1 MNNTSLGL
9 LIIRLSVAGLML
21 PHGISK
27 IFNGVGHIE
36 GLFQGIGL
44 PAILAYSAY
53 VGEVL
58 VPILML
64 IGYRTR
70 LVSLL
75 FVFTCLV
82 AIFLGHP
89 NELFSSG
96 SGGGWALELLG
107 LYLFGS
113 LALFFTGA
121 GKYAL
126 SRSHKWD

>member
-82 AIFLGHP
+82 AIFLG
-89 NELFSSG
+89 
-96 SGGGWALELLG
+96 
-107 LYLFGS
+107 
-113 LALFFTGA
+113 
-121 GKYAL
+121 
-126 SRSHKWD
+126 